1 MFDHS
6 EGVSKR
12 FLIFLNSFS
21 SFSSFG
27 SFIYIISF
35 SNIYLILLLSCLC
48 FIKFSRFW
56 IWVFYD
62 YFWIWVFYDYFWI
75 WVFYDY
81 FWIWVFYDYFW
92 IGCVSKT
99 SREFCLFSS
108 FVEYNLSI
116 FFWTVIYISSTL
128 GFFVK
133 NPCKTFG
140 GWFLYRVFKL
150 YSLWDLKLSFCYTL
164 SVFI

>member
-1 MFDHS
+1 MFNKCTTDYFIVFWMLDHS

-62 YFWIWVFYDYFWI
+62 YFWIC
-75 WVFYDY
+75 
-81 FWIWVFYDYFW
+81 
-92 IGCVSKT
+92 CVSKT
-99 SREFCLFSS
+99 SRELCLVPS
-108 FVEYNLSI
+108 FVEYNLFI

-150 YSLWDLKLSFCYTL
+150 YSLWDLELSFCYTL

>member
-1 MFDHS
+1 MFNKCTTDYFIVFWMLDHS

-27 SFIYIISF
+27 SFIYIIYF

-75 WVFYDY
+75 C
-81 FWIWVFYDYFW
+81 
-92 IGCVSKT
+92 CVSKT
-99 SREFCLFSS
+99 SRELCLVPS
-108 FVEYNLSI
+108 FVEYNLFI

-150 YSLWDLKLSFCYTL
+150 YSLWDLELSFCYTL